1 MDERELV
8 HMTREEEDG
17 DFSSLTDDIFLYL
30 GEPLDV
36 MKRALLCASTQEL
49 AAKVVHHMKHIE
61 YPEDK

>member
-1 MDERELV
+1 MIAYFFVICD
-8 HMTREEEDG
+8 
-17 DFSSLTDDIFLYL
+17 S

-49 AAKVVHHMKHIE
+49 AAKIVHHMRHID